1 MGKKI
6 DHSACLLKRQNCF
19 TQFHLF
25 VCPFQF
31 YVPEVLGVE
40 EVEDELDAIAKAEFE
55 KLEKKLKEKRL
66 EEEKTSSDQ

>member
-1 MGKKI
+1 M
-6 DHSACLLKRQNCF
+6 
-19 TQFHLF
+19 
-25 VCPFQF
+25 
-31 YVPEVLGVE
+31 LGVE